1 MALERPRLANPY
13 ECIDT
18 RRPNGAFKMRTF
30 LVIIDESEEATSA
43 LRYAARRAVAVG
55 GAVHLLA
62 LVPQQ
67 NFSAFGAV
75 QATIEEE
82 ARDRAEMMAHGVAG
96 NLLAESGIMPTIS
109 VKIGQGQKIVSEF
122 LAEHPE
128 VAALVL
134 GAATGAAPGPLVA
147 HFSSAAGN
155 LPCPLYIIPADYD
168 EDAATPTA

>member
-1 MALERPRLANPY
+1 
-13 ECIDT
+13 
-18 RRPNGAFKMRTF
+18 MRTF
-30 LVIIDESEEATSA
+30 LVIIDESEEATAA
-43 LRYAARRAVAVG
+43 LRYAARRAASVG

-75 QATIEEE
+75 QATIEAE
-82 ARDRAEMMAHGVAG
+82 ASDRAEMLAHGVAG

-109 VKIGQGQKIVSEF
+109 VKVGQSQRIVSEF
-122 LAEHPE
+122 LAEHRE

-134 GAATGAAPGPLVA
+134 AAARGHTPGPLVT
-147 HFSSAAGN
+147 HFSAIAGT

-168 EDAATPTA
+168 EMKSDHLA

>member
-1 MALERPRLANPY
+1 MGFGCSGLANPY
-13 ECIDT
+13 ECIDSSVLT
-18 RRPNGAFKMRTF
+18 GPETMRTF
-30 LVIIDESEEATSA
+30 LVIIDESEEAPAA
-43 LRYAARRAVAVG
+43 LRYAARRAVSVG

-75 QATIEEE
+75 QATIEAE
-82 ARDRAEMMAHGVAG
+82 ARDRAETLAHGVAG

-109 VKIGQGQKIVSEF
+109 VAIGQGQRIVTEF
-122 LAEHPE
+122 LADHEE

-134 GAATGAAPGPLVA
+134 GAAKGNAPGPLVT

-168 EDAATPTA
+168 ETKSDHGV